1 MIKAYKYKLNPTKA
15 QETLL
20 SATLDNCRYLYNCA
34 LEQRIRAFKHSKA
47 SLNYYDQANTL
58 KEVKEHLPEYKNVH
72 SQVLQDVLKR
82 LDKAYKAF
90 YRRLKLGDKAGFPR
104 FQGKHRFNS
113 FTFPQYKQ
121 EPTKTVYIPKIGN
134 VRIKLSREILGRIKT
149 LTIKRD
155 NCGDWFAIFTCDN
168 VALKPLAK
176 TGLRVGID
184 RGIASLIA
192 KSDEDEPEPAPKY
205 FSKSEKALRKA
216 QRRLARRKK
225 GSRNREKARLAVA
238 KIHRKIARQRA
249 DYTHKKSTELIQNY
263 DVIVLE
269 DLNTQGMVRSNL
281 SKHILDAGWTMLLN
295 QLMYKAEYAGRQI
308 KSINPAYTSQ
318 TCSKCGHVAKENRK
332 SQSKF
337 KCTKCSYESNAD
349 CNAARNILVRAELIG
364 ANVKVSNLCVA

>member
-15 QETLL
+15 QEALL

-47 SLNYYDQANTL
+47 SLNYYHQANTL
-58 KEVKEHLPEYKNVH
+58 KEVKEHLPEYKNIH

-90 YRRLKLGDKAGFPR
+90 YGRVKRGDKAGFPR
-104 FQGKHRFNS
+104 FQGKDRFDS

-121 EPTKTVYIPKIGN
+121 APSKTVYIPKIGN
-134 VRIKLSREILGRIKT
+134 IRIRLSRQIVGRIKT
-149 LTIKRD
+149 LTVKRD
-155 NCGDWFAIFTCDN
+155 NCGDWFAVFTCDN
-168 VALKPLAK
+168 VPDKPLEP
-176 TGLRVGID
+176 TGLSVGID
-184 RGIASLIA
+184 RGIACLTA
-192 KSDEDEPEPAPKY
+192 KSDEDEPEAAPKY
-205 FSKSEKALRKA
+205 FNKAEKALRKA

-225 GSRNREKARLAVA
+225 NSKRREKARLAVA
-238 KIHRKIARQRA
+238 KIHRKIARQRT

-269 DLNTQGMVRSNL
+269 DLNTQGMARSNL
-281 SKHILDAGWTMLLN
+281 AKHILDAGWTMLLT
-295 QLMYKAEYAGRQI
+295 QLTYKAEYAGRQI
-308 KSINPAYTSQ
+308 ALVNPAYTSQ

-337 KCTKCSYESNAD
+337 KCTKCAYETNAD
-349 CNAARNILVRAELIG
+349 CNAARNILGRADLLG
-364 ANVKVSNLCVA
+364 ANVMLSDLCVA